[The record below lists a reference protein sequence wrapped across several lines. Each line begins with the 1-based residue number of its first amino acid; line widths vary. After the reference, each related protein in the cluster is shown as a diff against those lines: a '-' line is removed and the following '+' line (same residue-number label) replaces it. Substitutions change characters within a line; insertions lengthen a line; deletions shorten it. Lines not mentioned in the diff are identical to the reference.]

1 MDLQSTT
8 LPLCYLTICRLV
20 LGKEGFEPPMN
31 ASTDL
36 QSAAFSHS
44 ATFPVY
50 LSYCFCTSTPVHH
63 NHTLRTHNKHICFY
77 LYHWYICSCIICCTL
92 HYMLHS
98 ALHAAFCIRVHN
110 DQIAQCTPYAFIWC
124 VPQYVYAD

>member
-8 LPLCYLTICRLV
+8 LPLCYLTICR

-50 LSYCFCTSTPVHH
+50 LSYCFCTSTSTPVHH
-63 NHTLRTHNKHICFY
+63 NHTLRTHKLVHM
-77 LYHWYICSCIICCTL
+77 LL

-98 ALHAAFCIRVHN
+98 VLHLDSTMYTLCLYLV
-110 DQIAQCTPYAFIWC
+110 CTTICLCRLNANCTHMYTLLLTLVSC
-124 VPQYVYAD
+124 